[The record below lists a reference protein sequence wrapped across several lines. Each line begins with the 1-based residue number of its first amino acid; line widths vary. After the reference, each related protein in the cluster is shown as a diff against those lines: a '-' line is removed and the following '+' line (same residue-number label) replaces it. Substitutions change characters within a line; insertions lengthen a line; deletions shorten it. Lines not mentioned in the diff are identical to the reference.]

1 MHLDVDFSTS
11 ASACI
16 AEARPRSAV
25 LPCRLAPFGLTR
37 CTCPKSRW
45 WKCCEAPV
53 RPVLALLDGDHA
65 DLAADLAHLQPLCW
79 HVNGSVRGKLAI
91 VEDDMN
97 WLHHR
102 YDHYREEIDGMRQGF
117 VLPRGSIL
125 TMQFHLARSSAKKTI
140 RALVRLEEHG
150 VNVPA
155 ILGRFCNLLCNLFFV
170 IAGVINQREANTEPP
185 FESKSYG
192 KV

>member
-1 MHLDVDFSTS
+1 MTKNKKLDELCYPFIHDQGYLCDFEVITDEI
-11 ASACI
+11 CNQI
-16 AEARPRSAV
+16 GM
-25 LPCRLAPFGLTR
+25 C
-37 CTCPKSRW
+37 
-45 WKCCEAPV
+45 
-53 RPVLALLDGDHA
+53 LALLDGDHA

-91 VEDDMN
+91 AEEDMD

-117 VLPRGSIL
+117 VLPRGSTL
-125 TMQFHLARSSAKKTI
+125 AMQFHLARSSAKKAI
-140 RALVRLEEHG
+140 RAMVRLEEHG
-150 VNVPA
+150 AKVPA

-170 IAGVINQREANTEPP
+170 LAGVVNHRDGNTEPP

-192 KV
+192 NF